1 MPTIRATD
9 ATLVKDILVIGLAR
23 DSKKNLMLESGSLR
37 INEKPL
43 LDALSEMGATGKAD
57 EVFKVPGDTSQL
69 LVITGL
75 GTKAEKSQYSHE
87 TLQIGRAHV

>member
-57 EVFKVPGDTSQL
+57 EVIKVPGDTSQ
-69 LVITGL
+69 
-75 GTKAEKSQYSHE
+75 
-87 TLQIGRAHV
+87 IGRAHV